1 APHPDKPDQ
10 HTDQDRGDDAENLS
24 NHRHTHQAKTW
35 GIIMHWLTIQDAF
48 LDDFA
53 PLQPARIDWQDTTP
67 VARDFDD
74 PYFSRDD
81 GPAETTHVFLHGNQL
96 PERFA
101 ALPPRARFV
110 IAETGFGTGLN

>member
-1 APHPDKPDQ
+1 
-10 HTDQDRGDDAENLS
+10 
-24 NHRHTHQAKTW
+24 
-35 GIIMHWLTIQDAF
+35 
-48 LDDFA
+48 
-53 PLQPARIDWQDTTP
+53 DWQDRTP

-81 GPAETTHVFLHGNQL
+81 GPAETTHVFLHGNRL

-110 IAETGFGTGLN
+110 IAETGFGTGLNFLCAAELFLKQAPADAVLHFASVEKHPLTRDEIGRASCRERVEDAVRAG